1 MLRILYITDSL
12 MAGGI
17 ESQLVELVTRLDRA
31 RFEPIVLSL
40 YGPTARDLHFAPQLQ
55 AAHVPLVLPDLGWS
69 AGDKARGMVAI
80 IRAARMFR
88 PHLIQAE
95 GYHANLLVRLAWPL
109 LPRTSRLIG
118 TVRGK
123 NSPKQMRYERLSWWM
138 CRKIVTNAAH
148 LKTDL
153 HHRGH
158 VPLDHILCVPNG
170 IDTNLWRQ
178 PGDIGVRERIA
189 PDARF
194 VLLSLTRI
202 SFEKNVHWIAQALGL
217 LKKAGR
223 LPQDMKFIIAGPI
236 QDIQAQRALDREIE
250 THELANDVVQLPATR
265 DPEAYYFACDTSV
278 LFSPDEGLPNVALES
293 LASGRPVVI
302 SAAANTEGMIT
313 DGKTGWIVPTGDVAR
328 LAETLER
335 VLALSHAELAGMRQA
350 CLDRAA
356 EYSVDALVRRYTR
369 LYESWVTPSS
379 AARSLQAASVRE
391 SPSRGVT
398 RGS

>member
-1 MLRILYITDSL
+1 
-12 MAGGI
+12 
-17 ESQLVELVTRLDRA
+17 
-31 RFEPIVLSL
+31 
-40 YGPTARDLHFAPQLQ
+40 
-55 AAHVPLVLPDLGWS
+55 
-69 AGDKARGMVAI
+69 
-80 IRAARMFR
+80 
-88 PHLIQAE
+88 
-95 GYHANLLVRLAWPL
+95 
-109 LPRTSRLIG
+109 
-118 TVRGK
+118 
-123 NSPKQMRYERLSWWM
+123 
-138 CRKIVTNAAH
+138 
-148 LKTDL
+148 
-153 HHRGH
+153 
-158 VPLDHILCVPNG
+158 
-170 IDTNLWRQ
+170 
-178 PGDIGVRERIA
+178 
-189 PDARF
+189 
-194 VLLSLTRI
+194 
-202 SFEKNVHWIAQALGL
+202 
-217 LKKAGR
+217 
-223 LPQDMKFIIAGPI
+223 MKFIIAGPI

-379 AARSLQAASVRE
+379 AARSLQAVSVRE

-398 RGS
+398 SGS